1 MSQSE
6 DSLSLMFVRPPHQ
19 TQFTL
24 FEQATDNDITTNL
37 VHIFLYLYLRS
48 ERDVNSTSR
57 FVDVA
62 THNYAVINHS
72 GSWIASD

>member
-37 VHIFLYLYLRS
+37 VHIFLYLYLR
-48 ERDVNSTSR
+48 
-57 FVDVA
+57 
-62 THNYAVINHS
+62 
-72 GSWIASD
+72 